1 MKDVKVKLEQVV
13 QSLEQYQE
21 VLSKDGDLSIAENK
35 KLAAI
40 IKRVTDKAMLAD
52 GFFNNEEVTE
62 LIESYNT
69 ILTKYSALSITKMKS
84 LETSALANLDKLR
97 KLLVKI
103 DAWIVKANAL
113 DEKYKKGVANHLEEL
128 EELKVEG
135 TLVVKV
141 VDGNQ
146 LNPASQEEF
155 AKIIGTSDGSKK
167 GVDESIEKLLL
178 VREEDRT
185 EFEKAQLL
193 DLETRKETI
202 ESFEKDLLNLID
214 NNGVR
219 IDRVAQ
225 ILDHNGKLIP
235 DANGQAL
242 YDPVTNELVL
252 ELDSTGGS
260 ALGAHELLHLVQ
272 AKKGKLVFLSGGR
285 PAGIFNDLLDEVEA
299 YKIQYSIDPTKVPGS
314 PAKITDITPAFVK
327 NIEGGRLYGSLP
339 ADQHDLNTTITKL
352 NNHPTHLGVVKKEI
366 LNGKVIHPGTG
377 LEISDWDYYKDWS
390 FIDFAEDI
398 LFDTTGVKTNAEFVG
413 FVIIK

>member
-1 MKDVKVKLEQVV
+1 MKDIKVKLEQIV

-40 IKRVTDKAMLAD
+40 LKRVTDKAMLAD
-52 GFFNNEEVTE
+52 GFFNNDKVTE

-84 LETSALANLDKLR
+84 LEPSVLANLDKLK

-103 DAWIVKANAL
+103 DAWIVKANTL
-113 DEKYKKGVANHLEEL
+113 DNKYKKGVANHLEEL

-135 TLVVKV
+135 ALVVKV

-155 AKIIGTSDGSKK
+155 AKIIGTSDGSKN

-214 NNGVR
+214 KNRVR

-225 ILDHNGKLIP
+225 ILDQKGLLIP
-235 DANGQAL
+235 DADGQAL
-242 YDPVTNELVL
+242 YDPVTKELVL
-252 ELDSTGGS
+252 ELDPTGGS

-299 YKIQYSIDPTKVPGS
+299 YKIQYSIDPTQVPGS
-314 PAKITDITPAFVK
+314 PTKITDITPTFVK
-327 NIEGGRLYGSLP
+327 NIAGGGLYGALP

-352 NNHPTHLGVVKKEI
+352 NNHPTYLGVVKKEI
-366 LNGKVIHPGTG
+366 LNDLVATKKTQYRQCIQRKRTSHV
-377 LEISDWDYYKDWS
+377 
-390 FIDFAEDI
+390 DF
-398 LFDTTGVKTNAEFVG
+398 T
-413 FVIIK
+413 